1 MPHMKEAVRRQRR
14 IKAIP
19 VLGAAG
25 LSLSVASGTSP
36 AISSVNL
43 DPATLPPV
51 AQQVIGEEE
60 ICEVSLATF
69 HVLYS
74 GSVLAQRTRTRPLV
88 VGQGACGADLYYP
101 QNPPA
106 ASAPVYQAPP
116 PPRSRP
122 IRPAYKYK
130 RS

>member
-1 MPHMKEAVRRQRR
+1 MPHTKEAARRKRR

-25 LSLSVASGTSP
+25 LSLSVASSTSP
-36 AISSVNL
+36 AISSVNP
-43 DPATLPPV
+43 DPAALPPV
-51 AQQVIGEEE
+51 AQQVMDEEE
-60 ICEVSLATF
+60 ISEVSLATF
-69 HVLYS
+69 HVLDN
-74 GSVLAQRTRTRPLV
+74 GSVPTQRTRTRPIV

-106 ASAPVYQAPP
+106 VSAPVYQAPP